1 MIFRDV
7 REHRK
12 VQMDRKLQ
20 DLEWDMFFDCQ
31 NPSENVQKLNDT
43 LGNMFDECFPLISV
57 KMSSRD
63 PPYITPLVKHLCKIR
78 NKNRDKYNDSHE
90 NAILQERINKLIR
103 TNQLNAVSCE
113 NRKHKKGSKAW
124 WDTANRIS
132 GRNKQDV
139 QISAIV
145 NAKVINDYFKEI
157 NTDPDYITPER
168 LQIPDTVQVPEV
180 EIDLVKHVLSRLKCT
195 SSGPD
200 CLPFWFWRDYANY
213 LAPVVTHIFNTSIR
227 EQTVPSLW
235 KLANIVPIPKESP
248 LEEVNQLRPISLTNI
263 TMRVFERVVF
273 KQELSVPLSL
283 EIGADQFAYKRGQ
296 NCTMALIKCYHNWL
310 EWLDGDTDFVRVF
323 ITFDFKKAFDY
334 VSHYILSEKLKALKV
349 NPYIINWIIDFL
361 SDRSQ
366 RVTVDG
372 ITTEY
377 VNINRGVPQ
386 GSVLGPVL
394 FSIMVNDIG
403 GIYEEKSLMIK
414 FADDLTLSAP
424 VKANGFDP
432 SSDEIV
438 NIQKWSFENRMSLN
452 LEKTWEMVVRGKTN
466 KFLPLPISGIER
478 KNELK
483 LFGVTLN
490 ENPCNWDTHIDSLL
504 QKTGSR
510 MYILRVCKFYGFP
523 MKDLEMLFNSLIVSL
538 FFYAIE
544 VWGGAFQSKYL
555 SRIDKFFKRAV
566 RYGYTTKVLTI
577 NNIINDR
584 VMKLW
589 KSITDNSNHCLFDL
603 LPPERTRQLRNRGH
617 NYILPR
623 IRTELFKS
631 SFINRCLFKFI

>member
-1 MIFRDV
+1 
-7 REHRK
+7 
-12 VQMDRKLQ
+12 
-20 DLEWDMFFDCQ
+20 
-31 NPSENVQKLNDT
+31 
-43 LGNMFDECFPLISV
+43 MFDECFPLISV

-63 PPYITPLVKHLCKIR
+63 PPYTTPLVKHLCKIR

-90 NAILQERINKLIR
+90 NAILPEQINKLIR

-124 WDTANRIS
+124 WYTANRIS
-132 GRNKQDV
+132 GRSKQDV

-157 NTDPDYITPER
+157 NTDPDYITPEP
-168 LQIPDTVQVPEV
+168 LQIPDTVPEV

-263 TMRVFERVVF
+263 IMRVFERVVF

-283 EIGADQFAYKRGQ
+283 EVGADQFAYKRGQ

-323 ITFDFKKAFDY
+323 TFDFKKAFDY

-386 GSVLGPVL
+386 LSVLGPVL

-403 GIYEEKSLMIK
+403 TINEEKSLMIK

-432 SSDEIV
+432 SSDEIA

-452 LEKTWEMVVRGKTN
+452 LEKTWEMVVRGKIN

-510 MYILRVCKFYGFP
+510 MYILRVCKF
-523 MKDLEMLFNSLIVSL
+523 
-538 FFYAIE
+538 
-544 VWGGAFQSKYL
+544 
-555 SRIDKFFKRAV
+555 
-566 RYGYTTKVLTI
+566 
-577 NNIINDR
+577 
-584 VMKLW
+584 
-589 KSITDNSNHCLFDL
+589 
-603 LPPERTRQLRNRGH
+603 
-617 NYILPR
+617 
-623 IRTELFKS
+623 
-631 SFINRCLFKFI
+631 